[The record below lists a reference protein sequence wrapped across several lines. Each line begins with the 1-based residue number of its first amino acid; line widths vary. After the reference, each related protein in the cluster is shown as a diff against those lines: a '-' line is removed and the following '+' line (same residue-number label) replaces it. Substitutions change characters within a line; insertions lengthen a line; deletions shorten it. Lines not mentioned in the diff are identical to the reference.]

1 MKSDMEPS
9 AQLLVIDV
17 RSPSEFISAHVK
29 DSINLPLDVFA
40 QEIGRLAPDKNAPI
54 VLCCA
59 TGGRS
64 GMACGFMQQH
74 GYTQVSNG
82 GGASALARMLERP
95 MVSGA

>member
-1 MKSDMEPS
+1 MESNTQP
-9 AQLLVIDV
+9 LVIDV
-17 RSPSEFISAHVK
+17 RSPSEFVAAHVK

-40 QEIGRLAPDKNAPI
+40 QQISRIAPDKHAPI

-64 GMACGFMQQH
+64 GMACNFMQQQ

-82 GGASALARMLERP
+82 GGAGSLAKMLERP
-95 MVSGA
+95 LVSGA